1 MHCFIRRNNWISIL
15 KCLFY
20 CRGSSPWQNIGVYW
34 SHSRSTLLIKAV
46 NSKKRTSAT
55 FVQKVSSD
63 NCEPQGCLC
72 RHYIGFASVWRVPS
86 VVYLRVCCLQG
97 RFASPASIAR
107 IPNAFLHDLW
117 IQALHSTVETLA
129 IRRMMFG
136 KCALEHARFKCSS
149 LTHCS
154 RLQKTQ
160 CVKPPQS
167 SATTRFI

>member
-1 MHCFIRRNNWISIL
+1 MTSDTRLRAPGDQAGQLSVCMATS
-15 KCLFY
+15 
-20 CRGSSPWQNIGVYW
+20 GQNQT
-34 SHSRSTLLIKAV
+34 HRKEADM
-46 NSKKRTSAT
+46 TSAT

-117 IQALHSTVETLA
+117 IQALHYTVETLA